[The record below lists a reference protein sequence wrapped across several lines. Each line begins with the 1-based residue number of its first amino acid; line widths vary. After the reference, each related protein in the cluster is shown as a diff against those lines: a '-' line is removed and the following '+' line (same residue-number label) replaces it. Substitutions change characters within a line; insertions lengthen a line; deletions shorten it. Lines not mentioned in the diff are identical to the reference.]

1 MIQTSNLCMRYADK
15 ILFENVSLQMNPGNR
30 YGLIGANGAGKSTL
44 LRILMGEEAPYSGE
58 VSVPSQ
64 VSLGFLTQDHYKYE
78 DLPISEVVLM
88 GRLKLYEALNEK
100 EEILSKADISDEDG
114 LKLSELEDII
124 LNLDGYSVEGEVSRI
139 LDGLGIPFEKQAD
152 PLRSLSGGYKLR
164 VLLARLL
171 FFKPDVMLLDEP
183 TNHLDIVSI
192 AWLESYLKRY
202 EGTVVLVS
210 HDQHFLNEVCT
221 HIADIDYGEIKMYKG
236 NYKRFEAQKVLEA
249 EQKDL
254 AVVRQ
259 DKKREDLQKFVDRF
273 KAKAS
278 KAKQAQSRV
287 KMIERMDEIKQAP
300 SSRLSPHF
308 AFKSVR
314 KPGVSPLIVKN
325 IDKAYAELKVLE
337 NISFDVE
344 RGDKIAIIGPNGIG
358 KSTLLKILM
367 EEIKADKGS
376 YEWGYETHLAYFP
389 QDHAELLNSKVNLID
404 WLWEY
409 DGSATIGTIRGILGK
424 AIFSGQEAEKKITA
438 LSGGECGR
446 LILSMLML
454 VKHNILILDEPT
466 NHLDLETI
474 EQLSKAFAAYDGTI
488 LFVSHNRYFVQNI
501 ANRILEITPEGLR
514 DFRGSYNEY
523 LKKFGE
529 DYLDKESNLKN
540 EKSRNKERK
549 AEKKIDI
556 KKNLS
561 YKDQKRYSKEERI
574 LKKEV
579 TKLEEEISLK
589 EKMILENETLLMN
602 YEEFSNLHG
611 DKQRKIMKNKDVFAS
626 DLEKIMTSWEK
637 ACGNLEN
644 FSQNFK
650 ASK

>member
-1 MIQTSNLCMRYADK
+1 MIQTSNLSMRYADK

-44 LRILMGEEAPYSGE
+44 LRILMGEENPYSGE

-78 DLPISEVVLM
+78 ELPISQVVLM
-88 GRLKLYEALNEK
+88 GREKLYEALNEK
-100 EEILSKADISDEDG
+100 DQILLKEDITDEDG
-114 LKLSELEDII
+114 LKLSELEDVI
-124 LNLDGYSVEGEVSRI
+124 LSMDGYSVEGEVSRI

-152 PLRSLSGGYKLR
+152 PLKSLSGGYKLR

-221 HIADIDYGEIKMYKG
+221 HIADIDYGEIKLYKG
-236 NYKRFEAQKVLEA
+236 NYKWFEQQKVLES

-254 AVVRQ
+254 AVTRQ
-259 DKKREDLQKFVDRF
+259 DKKREELQRFVDRF
-273 KAKAS
+273 KAKAT

-287 KMIERMDEIKQAP
+287 KMIEKMDEIKQAP

-308 AFKSVR
+308 AFKSIR
-314 KPGVSPLIVKN
+314 KPGVSPLVVKN
-325 IDKAYAELKVLE
+325 IDKSYEDLKVLD

-367 EEIKADKGS
+367 EDLKADRGE

-389 QDHAELLNSKVNLID
+389 QDHAELLNPKMNLID
-404 WLWEY
+404 WLWEF

-424 AIFSGQEAEKKITA
+424 AIFSGQEAEKKIAA
-438 LSGGECGR
+438 LSGGESGR
-446 LILSMLML
+446 LILAMLML
-454 VKHNILILDEPT
+454 LKHNILILDEPT

-474 EQLSKAFAAYDGTI
+474 DQLSHAFSDYDGTI
-488 LFVSHNRYFVQNI
+488 LFVSHNRFFVQNI

-514 DFRGSYNEY
+514 DFRGTYDEY

-529 DYLDKESNLKN
+529 DYLDRDSNLKN
-540 EKSRNKERK
+540 EKSRNKDKK
-549 AEKKIDI
+549 AEKP
-556 KKNLS
+556 KKKSIVEKLS
-561 YKDQKRYSKEERI
+561 YKDQKRYNKEERA
-574 LKKEV
+574 LKKKI
-579 TKLEEEISLK
+579 TQLEEDIASN
-589 EKMILENETLLMN
+589 EKQILENEALLTN
-602 YEEFSNLHG
+602 YDEFSQLHG
-611 DKQRKIMKNKDVFAS
+611 NKQREIMKNKDVFAAN
-626 DLEKIMTSWEK
+626 LETVMTTWEK
-637 ACGNLEN
+637 ACEDLEN
-644 FSQNFK
+644 FPSIFK
-650 ASK
+650 

>member
-1 MIQTSNLCMRYADK
+1 MIQTSNLSMRYADK

-44 LRILMGEEAPYSGE
+44 LRILMGEENPYSGE
-58 VSVPSQ
+58 VSVPAQ

-78 DLPISEVVLM
+78 DLPISQVVMM
-88 GRLKLYEALNEK
+88 GREKLYEALKEK
-100 EEILSKADISDEDG
+100 DEILLQADISDKDG

-124 LNLDGYSVEGEVSRI
+124 LSLDGYSVEGEVSRI
-139 LDGLGIPFEKQAD
+139 LDGLGIPYEKQGD
-152 PLRSLSGGYKLR
+152 PLKSLSGGYKLR

-254 AVVRQ
+254 AVTRQ
-259 DKKREDLQKFVDRF
+259 DKKRDELQRFVDRF

-314 KPGVSPLIVKN
+314 KPGVSPLIVKSL
-325 IDKAYAELKVLE
+325 DKAYDVNKVLE

-367 EEIKADKGS
+367 EELKADQGTF
-376 YEWGYETHLAYFP
+376 EWGYETHLAYFP
-389 QDHAELLNSKVNLID
+389 QDHAELLDPKVNLID
-404 WLWEY
+404 WLWEF

-424 AIFSGQEAEKKITA
+424 AIFSGQEAEKKIAA
-438 LSGGECGR
+438 LSGGESGR
-446 LILSMLML
+446 LILAMLML
-454 VKHNILILDEPT
+454 IKHNVLILDEPT

-474 EQLSKAFAAYDGTI
+474 DQLSHAFSAYDGTI
-488 LFVSHNRYFVQNI
+488 LFVSHNRFFVQNI

-514 DFRGSYNEY
+514 DFRGSYDEY
-523 LKKFGE
+523 LRKFGE
-529 DYLDKESNLKN
+529 DYLDRDSNLKN
-540 EKSRNKERK
+540 EKSRNKDRK
-549 AEKKIDI
+549 AEKVKSEDF
-556 KKNLS
+556 KKQLS
-561 YKDQKRYSKEERI
+561 YKDQKRFNKEERA
-574 LKKEV
+574 LKKQV
-579 TKLEEEISLK
+579 TTLEAEIATKEQILQDNEE
-589 EKMILENETLLMN
+589 LLVN
-602 YEEFSNLHG
+602 FEEFSKLHG
-611 DKQRKIMKNKDVFAS
+611 DKQRQVMKNKETYSS
-626 DLEKIMTSWEK
+626 DLNLTMSLWEK
-637 ACGNLEN
+637 ACESLEN
-644 FSQNFK
+644 FPAKFK
-650 ASK
+650 

>member
-1 MIQTSNLCMRYADK
+1 MRYADK

-44 LRILMGEEAPYSGE
+44 LRILMGEENPYSGE
-58 VSVPSQ
+58 VSVPAQ

-78 DLPISEVVLM
+78 DLPISQVVMM
-88 GRLKLYEALNEK
+88 GREKLYEALKEK
-100 EEILSKADISDEDG
+100 DEILLQADISDKDG

-124 LNLDGYSVEGEVSRI
+124 LSLDGYSVEGEVSRI
-139 LDGLGIPFEKQAD
+139 LDGLGIPYEKQGD
-152 PLRSLSGGYKLR
+152 PLKSLSGGYKLR

-254 AVVRQ
+254 AVTRQ
-259 DKKREDLQKFVDRF
+259 DKKRDELQRFVDRF

-314 KPGVSPLIVKN
+314 KPGVSPLIVKSL
-325 IDKAYAELKVLE
+325 DKAYDVNKVLE

-367 EEIKADKGS
+367 EELKADQGTF
-376 YEWGYETHLAYFP
+376 EWGYETHLAYFP
-389 QDHAELLNSKVNLID
+389 QDHAELLDPKVNLID
-404 WLWEY
+404 WLWEF

-424 AIFSGQEAEKKITA
+424 AIFSGQEAEKKIAA
-438 LSGGECGR
+438 LSGGESGR
-446 LILSMLML
+446 LILAMLML
-454 VKHNILILDEPT
+454 IKHNVLILDEPT

-474 EQLSKAFAAYDGTI
+474 DQLSHAFSAYDGTI
-488 LFVSHNRYFVQNI
+488 LFVSHNRFFVQNI

-514 DFRGSYNEY
+514 DFRGSYDEY
-523 LKKFGE
+523 LRKFGE
-529 DYLDKESNLKN
+529 DYLDRDSNLKN
-540 EKSRNKERK
+540 EKSRNKDRK
-549 AEKKIDI
+549 AEKVKSEDF
-556 KKNLS
+556 KKQLS
-561 YKDQKRYSKEERI
+561 YKDQKRFNKEERA
-574 LKKEV
+574 LKKQV
-579 TKLEEEISLK
+579 TTLEAEIATKEQILQDNEE
-589 EKMILENETLLMN
+589 LLVN
-602 YEEFSNLHG
+602 FEEFSKLHG
-611 DKQRKIMKNKDVFAS
+611 DKQRQVMKNKETYSS
-626 DLEKIMTSWEK
+626 DLNLTMSLWEK
-637 ACGNLEN
+637 ACESLEN
-644 FSQNFK
+644 FPAKFK
-650 ASK
+650 